1 MLRHWRLQNHHRSN
15 HGSSRR
21 LVCSADV
28 RDHGRMTKPLDPRT
42 EIGHVHL
49 KVSDLERAV
58 AFYTNALGFDLV
70 QRMGTSAA
78 FLSAGG
84 YHHHIGLN
92 TWESERGSAPP
103 PGATGLYHFAI
114 RYPDRASL
122 GEALRRLQEGRV
134 PLEGA
139 SDHGVSEALYLRDP
153 DGNGIE
159 LYWDR
164 PRSEWP
170 RESDG
175 TLRMVTERLDLKALL
190 AAADG
195 AAKESQRPT
204 SQYALMT
211 EQNRERLRELRAK
224 LLQLHKVLLDDAR
237 ASYEMDRGRVPS
249 NASLLQLVINDPWF
263 AWLHSLSE
271 LVVRI
276 DETIDTDSPATDAD
290 AAALINEVERLL
302 TASENGEGFHRRYYD
317 ALQRQPAVVMAHA
330 DVRRVI
336 KSMR

>member
-1 MLRHWRLQNHHRSN
+1 M
-15 HGSSRR
+15 
-21 LVCSADV
+21 A
-28 RDHGRMTKPLDPRT
+28 KPLNPRT

-49 KVSDLERAV
+49 KVSDLDRAV
-58 AFYTNALGFDLV
+58 AFYTNALGFELM
-70 QRMGTSAA
+70 QRMGSSAA

-92 TWESERGSAPP
+92 TWDSQGGSAPP

-122 GEALRRLQEGRV
+122 GEALRRLREARV
-134 PLEGA
+134 ALDGA

-164 PRSEWP
+164 PRAEWP
-170 RESDG
+170 REPDG
-175 TLRMVTERLDLKALL
+175 TLRMVSERLDLNALL
-190 AAADG
+190 AAASTPDP
-195 AAKESQRPT
+195 QRT

-211 EQNRERLRELRAK
+211 EQNRSRLRELRAK

-237 ASYEMDRGRVPS
+237 AAYEMDRGRVPS

-276 DETIDTDSPATDAD
+276 DETIDSDSPATDAD
-290 AAALINEVERLL
+290 AGALIDEVEKLL